1 MSSIELELKLEI
13 KPETIVFVAAH
24 SGGHIIPAIT
34 MAKKIINKSL
44 LDKKFLIT
52 SNQILDKKIIAKNA
66 PQLNCFDELLICCHL

>member
-34 MAKKIINKSL
+34 MAKKIIPPIASP
-44 LDKKFLIT
+44 
-52 SNQILDKKIIAKNA
+52 IL
-66 PQLNCFDELLICCHL
+66 